1 MSPVLSLNI
10 FKMKSCFLF
19 IFLFAHVLLTAQGR
33 IRPYGKI
40 DLQGIQPV
48 WYETLFD
55 SSLIH
60 EKSDGYSSISTT
72 NRIEPIFQGNNV
84 YTIHEVLNTNKGFH
98 GGAIIQKRNIDT
110 GSAEWSV
117 LYDLNSQPYPEIPF
131 KMYLSDGKYL
141 HVHGYRNRIDAKPEF
156 FPFLYFPTDSCLL
169 TYRKIDIETGKVLE
183 FYTPEENDENAVLTI
198 ASLNPHSIFSDLLFT
213 KHPDEFIYWE
223 RRSIWNE
230 TIHFQKV
237 NKYGLALSG
246 IDSVKLSTP
255 INSSINI
262 EQLNA
267 DTIVHI
273 GFNNVDQKI
282 NLFYYNNQFQV
293 LDSLELKNFPGK
305 FRIYTY
311 AKIVD
316 NQFVVIRTFNQ
327 QFDSYRYLDAVYDM
341 KGNLLDYFE
350 LTSFGFI
357 QYWSNFDKLRQ
368 KIIVMSSLL
377 HKDPL
382 RYIATLY
389 ETDGQGGLQSIHE
402 FIPTD
407 SLKTIGGLYLYPVNT
422 DKMLVYFDEGE
433 MYINEFGQPRF
444 DNYANASS
452 LMLFNAADI
461 GLNTVSSQDTEFED
475 TTMLVF
481 PNPGHNHVTLTW
493 KLPKTGNL
501 AAYNILGN
509 KIYQQE
515 LIEADYTHMQT
526 ATWPP
531 GAYIFVLTDGAS
543 GVHTSVKWSKD

>member
-1 MSPVLSLNI
+1 
-10 FKMKSCFLF
+10 MKSCILY
-19 IFLFAHVLLTAQGR
+19 IFLCSQMLLTGQGR
-33 IRPYGKI
+33 IRPYEKMV
-40 DLQGIQPV
+40 LQGTQPV
-48 WYETLFD
+48 WYETMFD
-55 SSLIH
+55 SLLIH
-60 EKSDGYSSISTT
+60 EESDGYSSVSSTSH
-72 NRIEPIFQGNNV
+72 IEPIIFEE
-84 YTIHEVLNTNKGFH
+84 YLFTIHGILNTNKGFH
-98 GGAIIQKRNIDT
+98 GGAIIQKRNINS
-110 GSAEWSV
+110 GKLEWRV
-117 LYDLNSQPYPEIPF
+117 LYDLDSQPYPEIPF
-131 KMYLSDGKYL
+131 KMYLSEGKYL

-169 TYRKIDIETGKVLE
+169 TYRKIDVETGKVLE

-282 NLFYYNNQFQV
+282 NLFYYNNQFQL

-311 AKIVD
+311 AKIVN

-327 QFDSYRYLDAVYDM
+327 QIDSYRYLDAIYDM

-357 QYWSNFDKLRQ
+357 TYWSNFDPLRQ
-368 KIIVMSSLL
+368 KILVMSSLL
-377 HKDPL
+377 HNNPL
-382 RYIATLY
+382 QYIATLY
-389 ETDGQGGLQSIHE
+389 ETDGIGGLQSIHE
-402 FIPTD
+402 FIPED
-407 SLKTIGGLYLYPVNT
+407 SLKTIGGLYLYPVQN
-422 DKMLVYFDEGE
+422 DKMLIYFDEGE
-433 MYINEFGQPRF
+433 IYINEFGQPRY
-444 DNYANASS
+444 DNYANAQS
-452 LMLFNAADI
+452 LMLFNSIDL
-461 GLNTVSSQDTEFED
+461 GLNPVSIKESFGNGATIKIY
-475 TTMLVF
+475 
-481 PNPGHNHVTLTW
+481 PNPGQDYVMFTSEKPVSGTLTV
-493 KLPKTGNL
+493 
-501 AAYNILGN
+501 YNITGGVVYKEILNQTDSKSIDTALLSPGF
-509 KIYQQE
+509 YFLVFSGQE
-515 LIEADYTHMQT
+515 NGENIS
-526 ATWPP
+526 
-531 GAYIFVLTDGAS
+531 I
-543 GVHTSVKWSKD
+543 KWIKEK